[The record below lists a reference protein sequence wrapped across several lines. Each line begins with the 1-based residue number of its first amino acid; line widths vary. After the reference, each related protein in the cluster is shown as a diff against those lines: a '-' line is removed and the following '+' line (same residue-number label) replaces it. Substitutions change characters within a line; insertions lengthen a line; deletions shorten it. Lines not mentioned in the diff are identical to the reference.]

1 MIFSIFASLF
11 SPATTTT
18 MEYAPSPLSST
29 PLSSCS
35 HVLSTTTLSFDPMEV
50 DYITM
55 PQGTKRKLNQLYQSM
70 GELPRKG
77 PKTEPVFKNKELL
90 AASKFEKKQQ
100 LRAWYNALV
109 ATPAYEAM
117 TSLLAK
123 ETSMKS
129 LFFRRKNNSFSFD
142 FVVLASNSEL
152 TTTSSFA
159 KSPSHDSAMYI
170 FKANSKQVLTGEFNI
185 LQQPSSTLSP
195 APVSAPSSDLQD
207 ASMNDAMPPVA
218 ESTELP
224 LSHPSRLGNSIL
236 CRKKDSYDSWA
247 YTLTSALKD
256 VEKAVRTGKKSYT
269 VPSSCTGKKPTGISK
284 KSKTRAAR
292 HHAAS
297 QAHLQVPVR
306 NRNRMPFDIEE
317 DGDDDDKPETSTP
330 LAVSTPTPS
339 PAHVATLSSPSVDD
353 TAISTS
359 SIPPTGAVLPL
370 LTANLVIL
378 TKRAEGKKP
387 ELRDNQIATKSSNK
401 SQTLSKKKQ
410 ETSKSDLK
418 ITKNRGVVKNR
429 HDRKVRPLRT
439 APELTTDKVTS
450 FSKQTVSLIKRNQNQ
465 NKEDEVSKL
474 FKKVLVDDPVAD
486 GADFVAFS

>member
-129 LFFRRKNNSFSFD
+129 LFFRRKSNSFSFD
-142 FVVLASNSEL
+142 FVVLASNSEP

-284 KSKTRAAR
+284 KSKTSAAR
-292 HHAAS
+292 HHTAS

-306 NRNRMPFDIEE
+306 NRNRMPFDIEEE

-370 LTANLVIL
+370 LTANL
-378 TKRAEGKKP
+378 RQS
-387 ELRDNQIATKSSNK
+387 DCDKSSNK

-450 FSKQTVSLIKRNQNQ
+450 FSKQTISLIKRNQNQ

>member
-18 MEYAPSPLSST
+18 MEYAPSPLSSI

-129 LFFRRKNNSFSFD
+129 LFFRRKSNSFSFD
-142 FVVLASNSEL
+142 FVVLASNSEP

-284 KSKTRAAR
+284 KSKTSAAR
-292 HHAAS
+292 HHTAS

-339 PAHVATLSSPSVDD
+339 PAHEATLSSPSVDD

-359 SIPPTGAVLPL
+359 SIAPTGAVLSS
-370 LTANLVIL
+370 LTANL
-378 TKRAEGKKP
+378 RQS
-387 ELRDNQIATKSSNK
+387 DCDKSSNK

>member
-18 MEYAPSPLSST
+18 TTMEYAPSPLSSI

-35 HVLSTTTLSFDPMEV
+35 HVLSSTVLSFDPMEV

-90 AASKFEKKQQ
+90 AAAKVEKKQQ
-100 LRAWYNALV
+100 LRTWYNTLV

-142 FVVLASNSEL
+142 FVVLASNSES
-152 TTTSSFA
+152 TTTASFA
-159 KSPSHDSAMYI
+159 KSPSHDSVVYI
-170 FKANSKQVLTGEFNI
+170 FKANSKQVLTGEFTT
-185 LQQPSSTLSP
+185 LQQPSFAPSP
-195 APVSAPSSDLQD
+195 APISAPSTDLQD
-207 ASMNDAMPPVA
+207 ASMDDAKLPVA

-236 CRKKDSYDSWA
+236 CRKKDTYDYIFA
-247 YTLTSALKD
+247 SALKD
-256 VEKAVRTGKKSYT
+256 VEKAVHTGKKSYT
-269 VPSSCTGKKPTGISK
+269 VPSSCAGKKPTGISK

-292 HHAAS
+292 HLTTS
-297 QAHLQVPVR
+297 QAHLQVPVH

-317 DGDDDDKPETSTP
+317 DGDDDDKPETSTL
-330 LAVSTPTPS
+330 LAVSAPTPA

-353 TAISTS
+353 ATISTS
-359 SIPPTGAVLPL
+359 SIPPAGAVLPS
-370 LTANLVIL
+370 LTTNLVLL

-387 ELRDNQIATKSSNK
+387 ELRDNHIATKSSNK
-401 SQTLSKKKQ
+401 SRKTLSKMEQ
-410 ETSKSDLK
+410 ETSKSDSK
-418 ITKNRGVVKNR
+418 ITKNRVVVKNC

-439 APELTTDKVTS
+439 APELTADKVTS
-450 FSKQTVSLIKRNQNQ
+450 FSKKTVCLIKRNQNQ

-486 GADFVAFS
+486 GADFVSFS